1 AGPGLE
7 RRGGA
12 EPGPAPAAGWA
23 PRPGPGGRGA
33 AHLRR
38 RAEEAELRRA
48 APPGQRPDVRAR
60 AQAAGSARPHRRRGP
75 GPLLEHLSAR
85 GSQQGHRG
93 GHRAPAEGR
102 GRGQEASHPHPPD
115 RGAVRL
121 GAVAER
127 VPRGAAR
134 RVLRPRRPASQ
145 AGRARWTDL
154 PDLAPRPSGA
164 PPGTGST
171 PFTLGDAVMSPA
183 EPPKSPRVIE
193 LTVDLPADPDTLW
206 RLLTDPAGLAQ
217 WFAPKVEGSGEPG
230 GTLRLSWGS
239 EMTWSTRVVAAERGR
254 LVRWQ
259 DDFDAYQQLPPTPA
273 PVVIEWQLSAG
284 PGGTRLRLVH
294 SGFGDGPDW
303 DDMYDGTQAGW
314 TFFMWHL
321 LETVRH
327 HLRQQ
332 RTVVFE
338 RRPSTLTREA
348 LGARLF
354 GAEGLALT
362 PPRPEAGSAGASSPH
377 RPARP
382 RGGPA

>member
-1 AGPGLE
+1 
-7 RRGGA
+7 
-12 EPGPAPAAGWA
+12 
-23 PRPGPGGRGA
+23 
-33 AHLRR
+33 
-38 RAEEAELRRA
+38 
-48 APPGQRPDVRAR
+48 
-60 AQAAGSARPHRRRGP
+60 
-75 GPLLEHLSAR
+75 
-85 GSQQGHRG
+85 
-93 GHRAPAEGR
+93 
-102 GRGQEASHPHPPD
+102 
-115 RGAVRL
+115 
-121 GAVAER
+121 
-127 VPRGAAR
+127 
-134 RVLRPRRPASQ
+134 
-145 AGRARWTDL
+145 
-154 PDLAPRPSGA
+154 
-164 PPGTGST
+164 
-171 PFTLGDAVMSPA
+171 MSPA

-193 LTVDLPADPDTLW
+193 LTVDLPADADTLW

-239 EMTWSTRVVAAERGR
+239 EMTWSTRVVTAERGC

-259 DDFDAYQQLPPTPA
+259 DDFDAYQQLPGTGA
-273 PVVIEWQLSAG
+273 PVVIEWQLSPG

-294 SGFGDGPDW
+294 SGFGDGADW
-303 DDMYDGTQAGW
+303 DDMYDGTKAGW

-362 PPRPEAGSAGASSPH
+362 PPRPEAGSAAQIWLDDRARRFEVQHARLPTNLFGKFPELGGAVLLIEMEPGRTGPVNTGLWLSTWGLEPKTLESLRAGLRTMADRVFGP
-377 RPARP
+377 RPA
-382 RGGPA
+382 